1 MTDTDIV
8 TRLAREA
15 GLEVSDL
22 PPEHQAWGLYARVH
36 LARFAALVAEEC
48 AKVCDNNVPPIERY
62 QEQRAAGNTARDCAA
77 AIRARFVHSPKPL
90 T

>member
-15 GLEVSDL
+15 GAYFANDDCDDCREITFADA
-22 PPEHQAWGLYARVH
+22 ED
-36 LARFAALVAEEC
+36 LARFAALLVEEC
-48 AKVCDNNVPPIERY
+48 AKVCEAWNDGYDPNS
-62 QEQRAAGNTARDCAA
+62 QGCAA